1 MATDA
6 GGEFMTMYE
15 VFCVVIASVLLVFA
29 VVGMTVFY
37 LRAEKLERERQKTLV
52 KICDDV
58 KEIKE
63 HLKK

>member
-1 MATDA
+1 
-6 GGEFMTMYE
+6 MTMYE